1 MLKLALAGDSL
12 VLQLVHGNLA
22 ALRPAHAKHVTGQQ
36 RAIGNQR
43 ILGLLRHAH
52 HVHVLRIVGIH
63 IAQVDIDKL
72 DARHNLE
79 LLLYA
84 TTALDGIVQQ
94 PADVVLVHSLIGE
107 QQLGQAAKGLAHGN
121 LVALVKV
128 AVKAEVTVDMMR
140 KVLAAHL
147 LAKLRQAVGD

>member
-1 MLKLALAGDSL
+1 MLKLALAGNRL

-36 RAIGNQR
+36 RPVGNQR
-43 ILGLLRHAH
+43 VLALFGHAH
-52 HVHVLRIVGIH
+52 HMHVLRVVGIH
-63 IAQVDIDKL
+63 IAQVDVDKL

-79 LLLYA
+79 LFLYTA
-84 TTALDGIVQQ
+84 TALDGVIQQ
-94 PADVVLVHSLIGE
+94 PAHVVLVHSLVGE
-107 QQLGQAAKGLAHGN
+107 QQLGQTAKGLAHGD

-128 AVKAEVTVDMMR
+128 AVKAEIPVDMVR